1 MFEHI
6 TLDIILLL
14 MLYAVGATVSAVACV
29 YLLLRRGNAFTRR
42 ISTPKRLRRWTAA
55 FFGIVAL
62 GHLWYLPGTMMAD
75 GDAATLW
82 MLIGA
87 LLDCLLTVPLAIVV
101 LLCMLQD
108 RKRPLWIAW
117 LITAPLIILSAV
129 SVGMRSYALVQ
140 WMQGYFLL
148 MAVGFTAYM
157 VRQVRQY
164 GRWLRDNYADLEH
177 KEVWQSLLV
186 LAVIMLLF
194 CYYVVGYGSITYEFI
209 IQLCGI
215 ALVAYLLWR
224 VETLQDLSFQPM
236 ADGDIALA
244 EAQRA
249 AAEAAEAAAEA
260 DDDTL
265 DGDGDALEGD
275 GGRPQPAEGL
285 SEAVIQEIGKLLHD
299 RCEGNKLYLQTD
311 LTSVQLAQALGTN
324 RTYLGMYFSSQGTT
338 YNAYINTLRI
348 NYFIELFRQAS
359 ATAEGQSIQAKQLAN
374 RSGYR
379 SYRTFSVAF
388 KQRTGQSV
396 KDWIAEHEKSAFYAK
411 QVDEEMDKLWE
422 SGQFDQKKLDEL
434 RGQHLRTPYK

>member
-55 FFGIVAL
+55 FFGILTA

-75 GDAATLW
+75 GDAAALW

-87 LLDCLLTVPLAIVV
+87 LLDFMLTMPLALVV
-101 LLCMLQD
+101 MLCMLQD

-177 KEVWQSLLV
+177 KEVWKSLLV

-224 VETLQDLSFQPM
+224 VETLQDLSVSQSPSSETISD
-236 ADGDIALA
+236 ATYEQIGALLKQQC
-244 EAQRA
+244 E
-249 AAEAAEAAAEA
+249 
-260 DDDTL
+260 DTQL
-265 DGDGDALEGD
+265 F
-275 GGRPQPAEGL
+275 
-285 SEAVIQEIGKLLHD
+285 
-299 RCEGNKLYLQTD
+299 LQHD
-311 LTSVQLAQALGTN
+311 LTLSHLARALGTN
-324 RTYLGMYFSSQGTT
+324 RTYLGMYFSRQGTT
-338 YNAYINTLRI
+338 YNSYINDLRI
-348 NYFIELFRQAS
+348 DCFVRLVREANAAQRPFTAQELAAQ
-359 ATAEGQSIQAKQLAN
+359 
-374 RSGYR
+374 SGYR

-388 KQRTGQSV
+388 RQRKGQSV
-396 KDWIAEHEKSAFYAK
+396 TEWMNEEGSA
-411 QVDEEMDKLWE
+411 
-422 SGQFDQKKLDEL
+422 
-434 RGQHLRTPYK
+434 

>member
-14 MLYAVGATVSAVACV
+14 MLYAVGATVSAMACV

-75 GDAATLW
+75 SDAAVLW

-87 LLDCLLTVPLAIVV
+87 LLDCMLTMPLALVV
-101 LLCMLQD
+101 MLCMLQD

-117 LITAPLIILSAV
+117 LITAPLVILSAV

-157 VRQVRQY
+157 VRAVRQY

-186 LAVIMLLF
+186 LAVIILLF

-224 VETLQDLSFQPM
+224 VETLQDLSISQSPSSETISD
-236 ADGDIALA
+236 ASYEQIGALLKQQC
-244 EAQRA
+244 E
-249 AAEAAEAAAEA
+249 
-260 DDDTL
+260 DTQL
-265 DGDGDALEGD
+265 F
-275 GGRPQPAEGL
+275 
-285 SEAVIQEIGKLLHD
+285 
-299 RCEGNKLYLQTD
+299 LQHD
-311 LTSVQLAQALGTN
+311 LTLSHLAHALGTN
-324 RTYLGMYFSSQGTT
+324 RTYLGMYFSRQGTT
-338 YNAYINTLRI
+338 YNSYINDLRI
-348 NYFIELFRQAS
+348 DCFVRLVREANAAQRPFTAQELAAQ
-359 ATAEGQSIQAKQLAN
+359 
-374 RSGYR
+374 SGYR

-388 KQRTGQSV
+388 RQRMGQSV
-396 KDWIAEHEKSAFYAK
+396 TAWMNEEGSA
-411 QVDEEMDKLWE
+411 
-422 SGQFDQKKLDEL
+422 
-434 RGQHLRTPYK
+434 

>member
-62 GHLWYLPGTMMAD
+62 GHLWYLPGAMMAD
-75 GDAATLW
+75 GDAAALW

-87 LLDCLLTVPLAIVV
+87 LLDCMLTVPLAIVV

-157 VRQVRQY
+157 VRAVRQY

-194 CYYVVGYGSITYEFI
+194 CYYVSGYGGMAYEFI
-209 IQLCGI
+209 VQVCGI

-249 AAEAAEAAAEA
+249 AAEAAEA

-265 DGDGDALEGD
+265 DGD

-359 ATAEGQSIQAKQLAN
+359 AAAEGQSIQAKQLAN

-396 KDWIAEHEKSAFYAK
+396 KDWIAEQDSYQRSQEDKQAGRIEKFSSS
-411 QVDEEMDKLWE
+411 EEMFKSL
-422 SGQFDQKKLDEL
+422 GI
-434 RGQHLRTPYK
+434 

>member
-1 MFEHI
+1 MFGQLS
-6 TLDIILLL
+6 LDIIALL
-14 MLYAVGATVSAVACV
+14 MLYTAGTTVAATACI
-29 YLLLRRGNAFTRR
+29 YLLLRRGNAFAPSIR
-42 ISTPKRLRRWTAA
+42 TPRRLRRWTAA
-55 FFGIVAL
+55 FFGILTA

-75 GDAATLW
+75 GDAAALW

-87 LLDCLLTVPLAIVV
+87 LLDCMLTVPLAIVV

-186 LAVIMLLF
+186 LAVITLLF

-324 RTYLGMYFSSQGTT
+324 RTYLGLYFSSQGTT

-359 ATAEGQSIQAKQLAN
+359 AAAEGQSIQAKQLAA

-396 KDWIAEHEKSAFYAK
+396 KDWIAEQESALQANK
-411 QVDEEMDKLWE
+411 D
-422 SGQFDQKKLDEL
+422 
-434 RGQHLRTPYK
+434 

>member
-1 MFEHI
+1 MFGEI
-6 TLDIILLL
+6 TIEIMLLM
-14 MLYAVGATVSAVACV
+14 MLYAVGATMAAVACL
-29 YLLLRRGNAFTRR
+29 YLVFRRGNAFTRR
-42 ISTPKRLRRWTAA
+42 ISTPKRLRQWTAA

-75 GDAATLW
+75 GDAAALW

-87 LLDCLLTVPLAIVV
+87 LLDCMLTMPLALVV
-101 LLCMLQD
+101 MLCMLQD

-129 SVGMRSYALVQ
+129 SVGMRSYALLP
-140 WMQGYFLL
+140 WIQGYFML
-148 MAVGFTAYM
+148 MAVGFTIYM
-157 VRQVRQY
+157 VREVRRY

-249 AAEAAEAAAEA
+249 AAEAAAEA
-260 DDDTL
+260 DDDAL
-265 DGDGDALEGD
+265 DGYGDALEGD

-285 SEAVIQEIGKLLHD
+285 SETVIQEIGKLLHD

-348 NYFIELFRQAS
+348 NYFIELCRQAS
-359 ATAEGQSIQAKQLAN
+359 AAAVGQSIQAKQLAN

-396 KDWIAEHEKSAFYAK
+396 KDWIAEQESALQSNK
-411 QVDEEMDKLWE
+411 E
-422 SGQFDQKKLDEL
+422 
-434 RGQHLRTPYK
+434 

>member
-55 FFGIVAL
+55 FFGILTA

-75 GDAATLW
+75 GDAAALW

-87 LLDCLLTVPLAIVV
+87 LLDFMLTMPLALVV
-101 LLCMLQD
+101 MLCMLQD

-177 KEVWQSLLV
+177 KEVWKSLLV

-224 VETLQDLSFQPM
+224 VETLQDLSVSQSPSSETISD
-236 ADGDIALA
+236 ATYEQIGALLKQQC
-244 EAQRA
+244 E
-249 AAEAAEAAAEA
+249 
-260 DDDTL
+260 DTQL
-265 DGDGDALEGD
+265 F
-275 GGRPQPAEGL
+275 
-285 SEAVIQEIGKLLHD
+285 
-299 RCEGNKLYLQTD
+299 LQHD
-311 LTSVQLAQALGTN
+311 LTLSHLARALGTN
-324 RTYLGMYFSSQGTT
+324 RTYLGMYFSRQGTT
-338 YNAYINTLRI
+338 YNSYINDLRI
-348 NYFIELFRQAS
+348 DCFVRLVREANAAQRPFTAQELAAQ
-359 ATAEGQSIQAKQLAN
+359 
-374 RSGYR
+374 SGYR

-388 KQRTGQSV
+388 RQRKGQSV
-396 KDWIAEHEKSAFYAK
+396 TEWMN
-411 QVDEEMDKLWE
+411 EE
-422 SGQFDQKKLDEL
+422 GA
-434 RGQHLRTPYK
+434 

>member
-1 MFEHI
+1 MFGEI
-6 TLDIILLL
+6 TIEIMLLM
-14 MLYAVGATVSAVACV
+14 MLYAVGATMAAVACL
-29 YLLLRRGNAFTRR
+29 YLVFRRGNAFSPRVK
-42 ISTPKRLRRWTAA
+42 TPKRLRRWTAA

-87 LLDCLLTVPLAIVV
+87 LLDCMLTVPLAIVV

-140 WMQGYFLL
+140 WMQGYFL
-148 MAVGFTAYM
+148 
-157 VRQVRQY
+157 
-164 GRWLRDNYADLEH
+164 RDNYADLEH

-194 CYYVVGYGSITYEFI
+194 CYYVSGYGGMAYEFI
-209 IQLCGI
+209 VQVCGI

-359 ATAEGQSIQAKQLAN
+359 AAAEGQSIQAKQLAN

-396 KDWIAEHEKSAFYAK
+396 KDWIAEQESALQSNK
-411 QVDEEMDKLWE
+411 Q
-422 SGQFDQKKLDEL
+422 
-434 RGQHLRTPYK
+434 

>member
-1 MFEHI
+1 
-6 TLDIILLL
+6 
-14 MLYAVGATVSAVACV
+14 MLYAVVMTMALVASA
-29 YLLLRRGNAFTRR
+29 YLLLRRGNAFSRR
-42 ISTPKRLRRWTAA
+42 IKTPRRLRLWTAA

-87 LLDCLLTVPLAIVV
+87 LLDCMLTVPLAIVV

-117 LITAPLIILSAV
+117 LITAPLVILSAV

-148 MAVGFTAYM
+148 MTVGFTAYM

-209 IQLCGI
+209 VQVCGI

-348 NYFIELFRQAS
+348 NYFRELFRQAS
-359 ATAEGQSIQAKQLAN
+359 AAAEGQSIQAKQLAN

-388 KQRTGQSV
+388 RERKGQSV
-396 KDWIAEHEKSAFYAK
+396 TAWMN
-411 QVDEEMDKLWE
+411 EE
-422 SGQFDQKKLDEL
+422 GA
-434 RGQHLRTPYK
+434 